1 MTTVI
6 YCNIGIGNPNAS
18 VKRYSELVVTI
29 VKDAPK
35 VSGKRGYYDLE
46 GATYTAKASSLPIFQ
61 RYRVRS
67 SIGDGDSTSK
77 NEAAQ
82 SEKIAYG

>member
-1 MTTVI
+1 MLPKSQV
-6 YCNIGIGNPNAS
+6 NADITIWKGQHTPR
-18 VKRYSELVVTI
+18 KRVAYLF
-29 VKDAPK
+29 
-35 VSGKRGYYDLE
+35 
-46 GATYTAKASSLPIFQ
+46 FQ